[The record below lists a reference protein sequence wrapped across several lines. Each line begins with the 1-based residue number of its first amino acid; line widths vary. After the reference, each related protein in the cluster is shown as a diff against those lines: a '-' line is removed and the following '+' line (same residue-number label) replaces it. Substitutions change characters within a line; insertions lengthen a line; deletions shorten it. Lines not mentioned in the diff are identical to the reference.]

1 MDNNRS
7 EQVEA
12 LKVLQEFNG
21 RLISNMKTLV
31 NELSGKRLEDTD
43 KLLKSVVDA
52 LNWEIQVVNGTMDV
66 LNEGITRVDK
76 EAFNNTI
83 SLLSD
88 AISSGVDSK
97 MAEQFGN
104 VINVF
109 EGLGLAVKEVV
120 GCQE

>member
-52 LNWEIQVVNGTMDV
+52 LNWEIQVVNGTLDV

-76 EAFNNTI
+76 EVFNKTI

-109 EGLGLAVKEVV
+109 EGLDSAVKEVV
-120 GCQE
+120 SGQE